1 MCDFRWQGTGPV
13 VKATLKAIFDGKN
26 FLQETPEGELVGLV
40 FDQTNFYAEAGGQ
53 LFDTGK
59 VSLKLDR
66 VSRTSIASLG
76 LGGGNITSR
85 FNMLASLDEME
96 WTESFEHSQ
105 GRL

>member
-1 MCDFRWQGTGPV
+1 M

-59 VSLKLDR
+59 VSLKFKEVFACYR
-66 VSRTSIASLG
+66 QSCVVSTTERFVMWSI
-76 LGGGNITSR
+76 T
-85 FNMLASLDEME
+85 
-96 WTESFEHSQ
+96 W
-105 GRL
+105 